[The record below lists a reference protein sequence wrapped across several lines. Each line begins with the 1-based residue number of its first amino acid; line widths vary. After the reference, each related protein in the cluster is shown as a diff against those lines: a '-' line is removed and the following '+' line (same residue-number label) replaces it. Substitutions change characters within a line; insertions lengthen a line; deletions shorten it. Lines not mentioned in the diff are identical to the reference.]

1 MSWVLRT
8 DPSGFAMRAAVRAV
22 ARRHIVGG
30 WTVDMS
36 TVGLIGIVSVP
47 RALAS
52 SANANAGSS
61 ISQIVR

>member
-1 MSWVLRT
+1 MSTMVLR
-8 DPSGFAMRAAVRAV
+8 SLVSVAMRAAVRTV

-36 TVGLIGIVSVP
+36 TDGLIGIVSVP
-47 RALAS
+47 SAWAS
-52 SANANAGSS
+52 CASANTGSS